1 MIKNIKYIAV
11 LALGVLA
18 CEPEFDNPIE
28 DAGTYTS
35 GQADFSNYV
44 ALGNSLTA
52 GFADGALYITG
63 QENSYP
69 NILSTRFAFAGGG
82 EFTQPLMAD
91 NAGGFD
97 GTPAVEQR
105 FPRRLVLAFNAD
117 GTPSGPSVYTGAPA
131 TTPFGANLG
140 GSFNNMG
147 IPGARVY
154 HLVTEAAGYGNPAGL
169 ATDPPVANPYFVR
182 LASSPN
188 AAVIDDAVAQNP
200 TFFSLWIGNNDILG
214 YATSGGVGVDHNE
227 TGNVV
232 PATYSGNDITN
243 NLVFAGAYTELVTKL
258 VEGGT
263 EGVLLNLPDVTSL
276 PFFTTVPYNPIPL
289 DEVTARATN
298 MAYAAYNGGL
308 QQAVAFGAISAE
320 EASKR
325 TINFVPGQNA
335 VVILDE
341 DLTDLTGLNPNL
353 ANFRQ
358 ATPDDLLVLTSSA
371 LIGTLVDPSDPT
383 SVLGVGV
390 PLDDQYVLTPQEQ
403 AAVENAR
410 LSFNATIKALA
421 EANNL
426 AFYDVAADLSQA
438 ANGGIAFDGGVITSQ
453 FVAGGGFSLDGVHP
467 TPRGHALVTN
477 GILDVISVK
486 YGVNV
491 PKVNV
496 ADYGTVTISNEVN

>member
-1 MIKNIKYIAV
+1 MIKKNIKYLAV
-11 LALGVLA
+11 LALGLIA

-28 DAGTYTS
+28 DAGTYSS
-35 GQADFSNYV
+35 GEADFSNYV

-63 QENSYP
+63 QENSFP

-91 NAGGFD
+91 NVGGFAD
-97 GTPAVEQR
+97 NTND
-105 FPRRLVLAFNAD
+105 FPPRLVLAFDAQGD
-117 GTPSGPSVYTGAPA
+117 AAPRPFAGTPTTSV
-131 TTPFGANLG
+131 ANNLA

-154 HLVTEAAGYGNPAGL
+154 HLVSEAAGYGDPARL
-169 ATDPPVANPYFVR
+169 ATDQANPYYVR
-182 LASSPN
+182 FASSPN

-214 YATSGGVGVDHNE
+214 YATSGGIGVDHNE
-227 TGNVV
+227 TGNLV
-232 PATYSGNDITN
+232 PSTYSGNDITN

-258 VEGGT
+258 TADNT

-289 DEVTARATN
+289 DEMTAQGTN

-308 QQAVAFGAISAE
+308 QQAVSLGALTAE
-320 EASKR
+320 EAAKR
-325 TINFVPGQNA
+325 TINFFAGQNA

-341 DLTDLTGLNPNL
+341 NLTDLGAINAAFSMLPQI
-353 ANFRQ
+353 RQ
-358 ATPDDLLVLTSSA
+358 ATPNDLLVLTSSGV
-371 LIGTLVDPSDPT
+371 IGTLADPSDPT

-390 PLDDQYVLTPQEQ
+390 PLDDQFVLTPEEQ
-403 AAVENAR
+403 TSVESAR
-410 LSFNATIKALA
+410 LSYNATIEALA
-421 EANNL
+421 TANNL

-453 FVAGGGFSLDGVHP
+453 FVTGGGFSLDGVHP

-477 GILDVISVK
+477 GILDAIEAT
-486 YGVNV
+486 YGASL
-491 PKVNV
+491 PRVNV
-496 ADYGTVTISNEVN
+496 ADYGTITLSNEVN